1 MSLYPFLVRAD
12 PRVPGVWDTVR
23 DYLEAALVRGAE
35 KDWDLKSLRWAIESG
50 ALQLYTFVKG
60 GRVFGAG
67 VSSEIVYPKRK
78 VLEIVLMSCAP
89 GHEED
94 WKRIFEQFKS
104 HARGSGFS
112 SIEGTGRPGWARK
125 LGAKERRVFEVD
137 L

>member
-1 MSLYPFLVRAD
+1 MNLYPFLVPAD

-35 KDWDLKSLRWAIESG
+35 KDWDLASLRWAIESG
-50 ALQLYTFVKG
+50 ALRLYAFVKG
-60 GRVFGAG
+60 SKVFGAG

-94 WKRIFEQFKS
+94 WRRVFEQFKS
-104 HARGSGFS
+104 QARGSGFS
-112 SIEGTGRPGWARK
+112 SIIGTGRPGWARK
-125 LGAKERRVFEVD
+125 LGANERRIFEVD

>member
-1 MSLYPFLVRAD
+1 
-12 PRVPGVWDTVR
+12 VR
-23 DYLEAALVRGAE
+23 DYLEAALARGAE
-35 KDWDLKSLRWAIESG
+35 KDWDLGSLRRAIESG
-50 ALQLYTFVKG
+50 ALDLYAFVKG

-94 WKRIFEQFKS
+94 WRRVFEQFKAR
-104 HARGSGFS
+104 ARGSGFS
-112 SIEGTGRPGWARK
+112 AITGTGRPGWARK
-125 LGAKERRVFEVD
+125 LGVNERRVFEVD